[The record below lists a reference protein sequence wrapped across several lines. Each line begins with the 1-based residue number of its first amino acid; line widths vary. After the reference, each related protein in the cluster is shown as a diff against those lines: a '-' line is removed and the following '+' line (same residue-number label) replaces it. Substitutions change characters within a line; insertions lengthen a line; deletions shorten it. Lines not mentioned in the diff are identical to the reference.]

1 MVWRDHAPLRD
12 RDHLRKQL
20 LAGKTIEQIAR
31 ENHCTRETVKAAMH
45 HHQIRRPL
53 IRIPKEMEQKLRL

>member
-1 MVWRDHAPLRD
+1 MVWRDHAQL

-45 HHQIRRPL
+45 HHQIRRL
-53 IRIPKEMEQKLRL
+53 IIHLPKEMKQKLRL